1 MSYVGG
7 FAVTMILL
15 GKAVYVFIK
24 QNSMFVLSQQ
34 YLMSQ
39 YQTRTREV
47 KTGIEKP
54 KEKTEKDEIQEAV
67 DAEIHQKQKQ
77 KEEKALA
84 HVNQKNRKV

>member
-1 MSYVGG
+1 
-7 FAVTMILL
+7 
-15 GKAVYVFIK
+15 
-24 QNSMFVLSQQ
+24 MFVLSQQ

-67 DAEIHQKQKQ
+67 EAEIEKKRRQ
-77 KEEKALA
+77 KEEKILA
-84 HVNQKNRKV
+84 QEKKKNRKI